1 MSEINFNNILLRST
15 YLKYYHLH
23 MLFVYKISE
32 IFYIHFIHMKSLK
45 PGVCPTLT
53 ADFSLDQPHF
63 KYSTATW
70 GWWLPYWAA
79 QLDTI
84 SLQQWHRPW
93 HTCILSFVSIKK
105 KLAPLAKTHSW
116 APHTPQ
122 SLLFLSTQ

>member
-53 ADFSLDQPHF
+53 ADFKANVAPCLQEHLLRDACAGLCF
-63 KYSTATW
+63 AARATQA
-70 GWWLPYWAA
+70 GKLSSSAHSQLESKLPSNLPRGTELLWV
-79 QLDTI
+79 L
-84 SLQQWHRPW
+84 
-93 HTCILSFVSIKK
+93 LSEQH
-105 KLAPLAKTHSW
+105 LT
-116 APHTPQ
+116 
-122 SLLFLSTQ
+122 